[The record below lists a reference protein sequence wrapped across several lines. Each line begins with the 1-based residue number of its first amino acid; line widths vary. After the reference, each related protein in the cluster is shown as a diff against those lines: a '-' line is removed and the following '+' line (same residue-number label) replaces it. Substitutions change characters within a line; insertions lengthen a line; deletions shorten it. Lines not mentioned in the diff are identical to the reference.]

1 VMGSATDLL
10 SYFVMGNEAM
20 ARFSLG
26 GPLNTDDRL
35 YLEFS
40 APLSIAVTSAME
52 ANVRALAVHRESL
65 LPYLTPAT
73 EAGAREAQRRRW
85 DLQRQAGQIADPA
98 LALFLGGKAGDP
110 RFASALAALDQRYPD
125 YAPGRFLRREYETAK
140 ALEPRPL
147 EATTLVLTG
156 ETGGQVAVEIV
167 AVLVPV
173 SRTRAA
179 VMFVDNQAKV
189 VYGQRYVDDYEGGD
203 AVARLVADTMGTIRA
218 VYRNEAAIAIA
229 RLKAPPPAGRTL
241 KKIQEAVGTK
251 VQSPPPRP

>member
-1 VMGSATDLL
+1 
-10 SYFVMGNEAM
+10 
-20 ARFSLG
+20 
-26 GPLNTDDRL
+26 
-35 YLEFS
+35 
-40 APLSIAVTSAME
+40 ME

-73 EAGAREAQRRRW
+73 EPWAREAQRRRW

-110 RFASALAALDQRYPD
+110 KFASALAELDQRYPW
-125 YAPGRFLRREYETAK
+125 YAPGRFLKGEYETAR
-140 ALEPRPL
+140 ALEPRQL

-156 ETGGQVAVEIV
+156 ETGAQVVVEIV

-179 VMFVDNQAKV
+179 IMFVDNQARV
-189 VYGQRYVDDYEGGD
+189 VYGQRYVDDYEGSA
-203 AVARLVADTMGTIRA
+203 AVSRLVADMMGTIRA
-218 VYRNEAAIAIA
+218 VYQNETAIASA
-229 RLKAPPPAGRTL
+229 RLKAPPQAGRTL

-251 VQSPPPRP
+251 VQSPLPRS